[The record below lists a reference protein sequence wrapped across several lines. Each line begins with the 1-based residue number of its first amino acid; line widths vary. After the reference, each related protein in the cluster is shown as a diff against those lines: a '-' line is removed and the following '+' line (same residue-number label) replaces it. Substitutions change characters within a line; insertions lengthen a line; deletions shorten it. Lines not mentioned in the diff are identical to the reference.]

1 MINHKKVKFWIILA
15 SMFIL
20 ILVSISLLYNQSKD
34 SLFPPRENQEV
45 ILEVREVIYL
55 KNAPTNYSLG
65 TVGSEFSFTQDEL
78 VVKDEKEIKTFKIS
92 YDKRTITLDEFQKE
106 VQMGE
111 KLPNMDS
118 YKNISRYDLCKS
130 TRDLPGYRLYVLNDD
145 TYWMAT
151 LYKNNV
157 WRILSMKD
165 SYWNYD

>member
-1 MINHKKVKFWIILA
+1 MENKFTVSSSPHVRSNEDTYYIMKQVVLALVPAALA
-15 SMFIL
+15 SVYFFRASALYVMFFCI
-20 ILVSISLLYNQSKD
+20 
-34 SLFPPRENQEV
+34 
-45 ILEVREVIYL
+45 
-55 KNAPTNYSLG
+55 LG

-118 YKNISRYDLCKS
+118 YKNISRYDLYKS